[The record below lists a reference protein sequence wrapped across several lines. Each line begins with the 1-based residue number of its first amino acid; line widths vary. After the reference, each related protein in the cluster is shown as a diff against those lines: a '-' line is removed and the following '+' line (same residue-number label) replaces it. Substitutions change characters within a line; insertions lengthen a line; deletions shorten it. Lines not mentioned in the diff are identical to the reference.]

1 MTTAPKKP
9 VHWPS
14 TDAIQEKGRWKASQW
29 LILRRFSQL
38 AILALFLLGPL
49 AGVWIVKG
57 NLSSSLTL
65 GVLPLTD
72 PFLLAQVLLTRHWP
86 ETSALLGAVIVIV
99 FYALVGGRVFCAWV
113 CPVNMVTDGASWL
126 RRHLNITSGRTPRR
140 ALRHWVMVAA
150 LAASAITGVTVW
162 EWVNPVSLMHRS
174 LIFDLPDAIKP
185 PIDPA
190 AENAA
195 VPPPQLATIGNLQ
208 ATPVA
213 AAKPQ
218 VEARTVVLRI
228 LGAFASFAWG
238 AVAAVFLFDLLIA
251 PRGWCGHVCPVGAAY
266 HLIGRMSLLRVS
278 ARHSSRCN
286 DCADCYAVCPE
297 QHIIPIPLKGKDGAT
312 PLILSS
318 ECTNC
323 GRCIDVCSKDVFIF
337 THRFDHRRD

>member
-1 MTTAPKKP
+1 MTAASKKP
-9 VHWPS
+9 AHWPS
-14 TDAIQEKGRWKASQW
+14 TDAVQAKGWWKATQW
-29 LILRRFSQL
+29 LALRRLSQVG
-38 AILALFLLGPL
+38 ILALFLLGPL
-49 AGVWIVKG
+49 AGAWIVKG

-65 GVLPLTD
+65 GALPLTD

-86 ETSALLGAVIVIV
+86 ETSALLGALIVIV

-113 CPVNMVTDGASWL
+113 CPVNMVTDAASWL
-126 RRHLNITSGRTPRR
+126 RRRLGITSGRTPRR
-140 ALRHWVMVAA
+140 ALRHWLMAA
-150 LAASAITGVTVW
+150 MLAASAITGVTVW

-190 AENAA
+190 AE
-195 VPPPQLATIGNLQ
+195 T
-208 ATPVA
+208 A
-213 AAKPQ
+213 AAPLPKLAAIGSPQAAPLTPPKPR
-218 VEARTVVLRI
+218 APAGASALRVL
-228 LGAFASFAWG
+228 GVFFSAAWG

-266 HLIGRMSLLRVS
+266 HLIGRKSLLRVS
-278 ARHSSRCN
+278 ARHSSACN

-297 QHIIPIPLKGKDGAT
+297 QHIIPIPLKGKDGAS
-312 PLILSS
+312 PLILSP

-323 GRCIDVCSKDVFIF
+323 GRCIDVCSKDVFLF